1 MPNSWMSYCRR
12 NINLFLLIVSIFM
25 CSSNA
30 EENSAPQIL
39 MAGDSTMAIKDP
51 KDYPET
57 GWGMPFASFFA
68 ADIKIY
74 NFAKNGRS
82 TRTFKEEGLWQQ
94 LMDICQPNDIVFIQ
108 FGHNDESPSKVD
120 RYTTPEQYE
129 NNLKQ
134 YVADVRA
141 KHAQPILLSPV
152 TRRYFDKQ
160 GRIKPTHPYTE
171 IVAEVAK
178 SMAVTYIDMDKIS
191 REYFSAL
198 GDEGSAIRYMHIKP
212 DIHPNY
218 PHGVRDDTHFN
229 ELGAREVAQLVL
241 AELKTLNHVLVS
253 QLHSVDPKH
262 LSLSY

>member
-1 MPNSWMSYCRR
+1 
-12 NINLFLLIVSIFM
+12 M
-25 CSSNA
+25 CSTNA

-68 ADIKIY
+68 TDIKIY

-82 TRTFKEEGLWQQ
+82 TRTFREEGLWQQ

-108 FGHNDESPSKVD
+108 FGHNDESSLKAD
-120 RYTTPEQYE
+120 RYTTPEQYKH
-129 NNLKQ
+129 NLEQ
-134 YVADVRA
+134 FIAEVRA

-160 GRIKPTHPYTE
+160 GRIQTTHLYTE

-178 SMAVTYIDMDKIS
+178 STTVTYIDMDKIS
-191 REYFSAL
+191 REYFSGL
-198 GDEGSAIRYMHIKP
+198 GDKGAAIRYMHIEP
-212 DIHPNY
+212 HVHPNY

-241 AELKTLNHVLVS
+241 TELKALNHPLVS
-253 QLHSVDPKH
+253 QLRSVDPKH